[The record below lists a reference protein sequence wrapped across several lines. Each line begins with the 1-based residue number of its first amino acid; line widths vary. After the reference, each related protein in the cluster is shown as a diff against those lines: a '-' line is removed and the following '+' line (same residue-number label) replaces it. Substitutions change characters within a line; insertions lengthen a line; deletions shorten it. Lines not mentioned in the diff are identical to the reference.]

1 MKKWYGNEWAIL
13 VTLSLGFFMTLLD
26 LTIVNIA
33 IPNMIQHLHASLD
46 EVLWVLNG
54 YILILAVLLITAGR
68 LGDVHGPRN
77 LFIAGVALF
86 TLASLACGIS
96 QNPAELISAR
106 VVQGLGAALLMPQTM
121 TIIIN
126 TFPAERRGAAMGIWG
141 SVAGLATIAGPT
153 VGGLLVTSLDW
164 RWIFF
169 INLPIGLLV
178 LPMAVAIIP
187 NERVGREHRLD
198 LFGVFIA
205 TVALFLFTFGLI
217 EGQRYQWNAWI
228 WTLMVAGL
236 VVLGLFILQQ
246 RSRQSVEPLVPF
258 ALFKDRNYTV
268 MNFASACVS
277 IGMIGLFLPLTIYF
291 QSVLGYSALKT
302 GLVMAP
308 SSIVSLPL
316 APIAGRLTDRI
327 GGKWILT
334 FGLTAYALG
343 SLWMVLAAGVNTE
356 WYVFLAPAI
365 VAGVGIGFLFAP
377 MATMAMQN
385 VAPRMAGAA
394 SGVMNTMRQV
404 GSAIGSAAVGAIL
417 QHELAGSLPAAAAR
431 RAGELPPQARGA
443 FIAGFQKAGKG
454 GLELGGGQASAK
466 LPASVPQQ
474 LAAKIGALAKD
485 VFGHEFVSAMR
496 PTVALPIAV
505 MLIAALSCL
514 TLKGRSRQRDI
525 ESAPTIEARLPG

>member
-126 TFPAERRGAAMGIWG
+126 TFPAHRRGAAMGIWG

-153 VGGLLVTSLDW
+153 VGGLLVTTLDW

-178 LPMAVAIIP
+178 LPMAFAIIP
-187 NERVGREHRLD
+187 NERLGRKHRLD

-205 TVALFLFTFGLI
+205 SVALFLFTFGLI

-228 WTLMVAGL
+228 WTLIVAGL
-236 VVLGLFILQQ
+236 VVFGLFILQQ
-246 RSRQSVEPLVPF
+246 KARQSTEPLVPF
-258 ALFKDRNYTV
+258 ALFRDRSYTV
-268 MNFASACVS
+268 MNFVSAGVS
-277 IGMIGLFLPLTIYF
+277 IGMIGAFLPMTIYF

-302 GLVMAP
+302 GLVLAP

-327 GGKWILT
+327 GGKWILM
-334 FGLTAYALG
+334 FGLTTYSVG
-343 SLWMVLAAGVNTE
+343 MLWLLLVAGVDTQ
-356 WYVFLAPAI
+356 WYVFLPSMI
-365 VAGVGIGFLFAP
+365 VMGVGIGCLFAP

-385 VAPRMAGAA
+385 VAPQVAGAA
-394 SGVMNTMRQV
+394 SGVMNTLRQV

-417 QHELAGSLPAAAAR
+417 QHQLAGSLAGAAAR
-431 RAGELPPQARGA
+431 RAGELPPQARGP
-443 FIAGFQKAGKG
+443 FIAGFQKAGQG
-454 GLELGGGQASAK
+454 GMELGGGQNTTK
-466 LPASVPQQ
+466 LPASVPHEV
-474 LAAKIGALAKD
+474 AAKIAGLAKD
-485 VFGHEFVSAMR
+485 IFGHEFVSAMR
-496 PTVALPIAV
+496 PTMAFPIAV

-514 TLKGRSRQRDI
+514 TLKRFVRRTDT
-525 ESAPTIEARLPG
+525 ETVPTVEAGLPG